1 MSILDNLKGALY
13 QAGESVAQSAL
24 SGVLDSSGGVQ
35 GILDKLQ
42 AGGLGPIVSSWT
54 GAGTGQPISV
64 DQLKS
69 VLSSEHVEQIS
80 SQLGLSPDKALAAL
94 AEHLPGLA
102 AQGKT

>member
-35 GILDKLQ
+35 GILDRLH

-69 VLSSEHVEQIS
+69 ALSREHVEQIS

>member
-35 GILDKLQ
+35 GILDKLH
-42 AGGLGPIVSSWT
+42 AGGLGPIVSPWT

-69 VLSSEHVEQIS
+69 ALSREHVEQIS